1 MRENRFSI
9 GSAALLAAWLGA
21 GPAQAACECPP
32 LSLDQRIADSAYIF
46 SGKPLMF
53 AQIPPGD
60 SPFHSES
67 SLEAP
72 GGIQNDIVTMFS
84 VDIVWKGQPQ
94 RRIKVR
100 RSPGACAADFKVDES
115 AIVFARADQAGILW
129 TGLCSGDAVKGDE
142 HYETLKAD
150 LTDRLKFN

>member
-1 MRENRFSI
+1 MRKILVSI
-9 GSAALLAAWLGA
+9 GSGAAFVVSLTA

-32 LSLDQRIADSAYIF
+32 LSLDQRIADSIYIF
-46 SGKPLMF
+46 SGRPLMF
-53 AQIPPGD
+53 AQIPPGG

-67 SLEAP
+67 SMESP
-72 GGIQNDIVTMFS
+72 GGVQNDIVTMFQ
-84 VDIVWKGQPQ
+84 VDFVWKGEAQ

-115 AIVFARADQAGILW
+115 AIVFARADESGILW
-129 TGLCSGDAVKGDE
+129 TGICSGDAVKGDE
-142 HYETLKAD
+142 HYESLKAD